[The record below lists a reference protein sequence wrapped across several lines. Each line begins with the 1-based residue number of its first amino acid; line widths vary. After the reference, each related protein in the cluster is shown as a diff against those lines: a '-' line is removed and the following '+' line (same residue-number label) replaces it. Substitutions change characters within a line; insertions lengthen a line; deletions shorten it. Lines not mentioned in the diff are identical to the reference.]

1 MPTKRTML
9 AQMERMKQDIATLR
23 ILCKAYMRRTAQ
35 LEEDI
40 AMLNA
45 SLDCA
50 AKEIDRWAE
59 IAHKADERRLEYV
72 RANTEC
78 AGDIEK
84 AVG

>member
-9 AQMERMKQDIATLR
+9 AQMERMKQDMATLR

-50 AKEIDRWAE
+50 EKQIDRWAA

-72 RANTEC
+72 RANTKRT
-78 AGDIEK
+78 GDHEK
-84 AVG
+84 TVG